1 MSYRSRARLRQNN
14 KLKSDSTCVLAGLGS
29 IGIITGAGPFFY
41 SRRLRPGNF
50 SMARFFC
57 LIPLF
62 LAGTFANLAAQES
75 PKSSFAISKTAKG
88 DTQATAKP
96 IYVLLWF
103 DTEDYIL
110 PASDDAALRLANFLK
125 AEGIRGTF
133 KLVGEKAKVLKERG
147 RTDVIEAL
155 KYHDIGYHSTNHS
168 IPPSPAMYLNALG
181 FEEGVRE
188 FRRREGKG
196 RQSVHEVFGVWP
208 SCYGQPGSSWGP
220 QSYPVLRD
228 WDMIYLDAGKH
239 VSIDGKPCRMGG
251 VLNLYQLEHTI
262 RADLKTQNGM
272 EEGTAKFSAARDKL
286 LAEGGGIVSIVYHPC
301 EFIHKEFWDGVN
313 FRKGASPDRKD
324 WKLPSTKTPEE
335 AALAWRNFE
344 GFVRHMKR
352 FPEVRFVTAR
362 EISAHYPD
370 IAKSRTWERSQIA
383 LAISSMGNDPTWVR
397 TNDGALSPA
406 ELFDLAIK
414 ASLDRFANITR
425 SHKLRT
431 DLAGPS
437 TASPNPLE
445 KPFMA
450 PAYLVR
456 EALVQV
462 GEQLEQNG
470 QIPPAVWLGS
480 TAISP
485 ESFFAGLRKAWEKAP
500 VKGPFA
506 EGDWEFPL
514 ARLKAADAIEPDEGR
529 LWNWVIFPEGFRAP
543 NLMSHARRQAWTLKP
558 ADLVREK

>member
-1 MSYRSRARLRQNN
+1 
-14 KLKSDSTCVLAGLGS
+14 
-29 IGIITGAGPFFY
+29 
-41 SRRLRPGNF
+41 
-50 SMARFFC
+50 MARFFC
-57 LIPLF
+57 VLGFF
-62 LAGTFANLAAQES
+62 LAGNFAQLSAQES
-75 PKSSFAISKTAKG
+75 PQKPTSKPANPTVE
-88 DTQATAKP
+88 TPSPAKP

-147 RTDVIEAL
+147 RNDVIEAL

-196 RQSVHEVFGVWP
+196 RQTVHEVFGVWP

-228 WDMIYLDAGKH
+228 WDMIYLDAGRH
-239 VSIDGKPCRMGG
+239 VSIAGKPCRMGG
-251 VLNLYQLEHTI
+251 VLNLYQLENTI

-272 EEGTAKFSAARDKL
+272 EEGNAKFTAARDKL
-286 LAEGGGIVSIVYHPC
+286 LAEGGGIVSVVYHPC

-324 WKLPSTKTPEE
+324 WKLPATKTPEE

-362 EISAHYPD
+362 EISAKYPD
-370 IAKSRTWERSQIA
+370 NSKSVAWESRQIA
-383 LAISSMGNDPTWVR
+383 SALSAMGKDPTWVQTR
-397 TNDGALSPA
+397 NGALSPA
-406 ELFDLAIK
+406 ELLDLTVK
-414 ASLDRFANITR
+414 ASRDRFANNFRTYQ
-425 SHKLRT
+425 LRT

-437 TASPNPLE
+437 TASPALLE
-445 KPFMA
+445 KPLKA
-450 PAYLVR
+450 PIYLVR
-456 EALVQV
+456 QALAEVS
-462 GEQLEQNG
+462 EQLEQNG

-480 TAISP
+480 TAIPS
-485 ESFFAGLRKAWEKAP
+485 ESFFAGLRNAWEKAP
-500 VKGPFA
+500 GNVPFA
-506 EGDWEFPL
+506 EGDWEFPP

-543 NLMSHARRQAWTLKP
+543 NLMAHARRQAWTLKP
-558 ADLVREK
+558 ADLAKP

>member
-1 MSYRSRARLRQNN
+1 
-14 KLKSDSTCVLAGLGS
+14 
-29 IGIITGAGPFFY
+29 
-41 SRRLRPGNF
+41 
-50 SMARFFC
+50 MARFFC
-57 LIPLF
+57 LMVLL
-62 LAGTFANLAAQES
+62 LAGNFAQLPAQE
-75 PKSSFAISKTAKG
+75 TAK
-88 DTQATAKP
+88 QAAPTATNPTRENQTPAKP

-155 KYHDIGYHSTNHS
+155 KFHDIGYHSTNHS
-168 IPPSPAMYLNALG
+168 VPPSPAMYLNAVG

-196 RQSVHEVFGVWP
+196 RQTVHEVFGVWP

-228 WDMIYLDAGKH
+228 WDMIYLDSGRH
-239 VSIDGKPCRMGG
+239 VSIVGKPCRMGG

-272 EEGTAKFSAARDKL
+272 EEGNAKFTAARDKL
-286 LAEGGGIVSIVYHPC
+286 LAEGGGIVSVVYHPC

-324 WKLPSTKTPEE
+324 WKLPAIKTPEE
-335 AALAWRNFE
+335 EALAWRNFE

-362 EISAHYPD
+362 EIAAHYPD
-370 IAKSRTWERSQIA
+370 TAKSLTWEPSQIA
-383 LAISSMGNDPTWVR
+383 SALSSMGDDPTWVR
-397 TNDGALSPA
+397 TKDGALSPA
-406 ELFDLAIK
+406 ELFDLTIK
-414 ASLDRFANITR
+414 ASLDRFAKHSR

-437 TASPNPLE
+437 TASPAQLP
-445 KPFMA
+445 KPFSA
-450 PAYLVR
+450 PAHLVR
-456 EALVQV
+456 QALAEV

-485 ESFFAGLRKAWEKAP
+485 ESFLAGLRKAWEKAP
-500 VKGPFA
+500 EKGPFA
-506 EGDWEFPL
+506 EGDWEFPP

-543 NLMSHARRQAWTLKP
+543 NLMAHARRQAWTLKP
-558 ADLVREK
+558 ADMVAPGKKLPGM